1 MAFVAIAAISIVVII
16 FLSGLISSLII
27 ADMGPTSYEHE
38 GAIITSRIDADKE
51 VFGIGER
58 VDIVPQ
64 LINIGNKSV
73 TISHSDPAFIID
85 VYNAAG
91 AKVWAYQFP
100 QLSVAHI
107 AELKPDIP
115 YKWDEEKVRERYD
128 IRLSFPGQYK
138 IISHTEFLI
147 EEPGKAELEKGIVY
161 SEPILITVVP

>member
-1 MAFVAIAAISIVVII
+1 MIFAAIATILVIAII
-16 FLSGLISSLII
+16 FLSGLISNVIT
-27 ADMGPTSYEHE
+27 ADMGPTSYEHD
-38 GAIITSRIDADKE
+38 GAIITSRVDVSKKE
-51 VFGIGER
+51 FKIGER
-58 VDIVPQ
+58 VNIVPQ
-64 LINIGNKSV
+64 LVNIGNKSV
-73 TISHSDPAFIID
+73 MISHSDPAFIID

-107 AELKPDIP
+107 AELKPDTP
-115 YKWDEEKVRERYD
+115 YKWDEDILRERYD